1 MYVDPDGEFPFLSK
15 ALGVV
20 FQVVTSVVSYAG
32 MAVAAIFDEDVRED
46 MNCIHWNPFNSD
58 ETATVNS
65 KKVSFYKGVPVY
77 KISDMGGS
85 ASFGAIFLDTTGDYG
100 EYSYAEVLKH
110 ERGHNTQLMTMG
122 ILNYAIGVALPSPLF
137 NEDTTPWELSASM
150 LGGSNLGASA
160 SKRQKTNAWI
170 YYISLC
176 IF

>member
-1 MYVDPDGEFPFLSK
+1 
-15 ALGVV
+15 
-20 FQVVTSVVSYAG
+20 
-32 MAVAAIFDEDVRED
+32 
-46 MNCIHWNPFNSD
+46 
-58 ETATVNS
+58 
-65 KKVSFYKGVPVY
+65 
-77 KISDMGGS
+77 MGGS

-100 EYSYAEVLKH
+100 GYSYAEVLKH